1 MPMRKVTGQAHDS
14 TIRSGREPGFV
25 ISKVPLAKLKLGKD
39 GEIHNYYNPESDT
52 LLYNALKARLAEFG
66 GSGEKAFPPDKPF
79 TKPTASGEAGPL
91 VKKVKII
98 EKSTFSPP
106 IRGKCGTTKKQA
118 VDSEIARK
126 PENDGYYFVPIY
138 VSDTVK
144 PELPNKAC
152 TRDRPYAEWKE
163 MQEADFLFS
172 VYPNDLLRIKAKKDI
187 KFTVSN
193 KDSSLPKEI
202 LRNDVLVYYNS
213 ANIHTASILVLL
225 HDNSYRLEGLG
236 IKTLLSLEKYTVDPL
251 GNCSKVGKEPR
262 QRFR

>member
-1 MPMRKVTGQAHDS
+1 MLF
-14 TIRSGREPGFV
+14 RSGDMVRIDVF
-25 ISKVPLAKLKLGKD
+25 
-39 GEIHNYYNPESDT
+39 
-52 LLYNALKARLAEFG
+52 
-66 GSGEKAFPPDKPF
+66 
-79 TKPTASGEAGPL
+79 
-91 VKKVKII
+91 
-98 EKSTFSPP
+98 
-106 IRGKCGTTKKQA
+106 
-118 VDSEIARK
+118 K

-152 TRDRPYAEWKE
+152 VAFKNASEWKE

-172 VYPNDLLRIKAKKDI
+172 VYPNDLLRINAKKDI

-251 GNCSKVGKEPR
+251 GNCCKVGKEPR

>member
-1 MPMRKVTGQAHDS
+1 M
-14 TIRSGREPGFV
+14 
-25 ISKVPLAKLKLGKD
+25 
-39 GEIHNYYNPESDT
+39 Y
-52 LLYNALKARLAEFG
+52 
-66 GSGEKAFPPDKPF
+66 
-79 TKPTASGEAGPL
+79 KPTASGEPGPL

-98 EKSTFSPP
+98 EKSSLNVPVRDENGVAANSDMVRIDVF
-106 IRGKCGTTKKQA
+106 
-118 VDSEIARK
+118 K

-152 TRDRPYAEWKE
+152 VQGKPYEQWKE
-163 MQEADFLFS
+163 MQESDFLFS

-202 LRNDVLVYYNS
+202 LRNDVLVYYS
-213 ANIHTASILVLL
+213 GADISTASIKILV
-225 HDNSYRLEGLG
+225 HDNAYFARGLG
-236 IKTLLSLEKYTVDPL
+236 LKTLLSIEKYTVDPL

>member
-1 MPMRKVTGQAHDS
+1 
-14 TIRSGREPGFV
+14 
-25 ISKVPLAKLKLGKD
+25 
-39 GEIHNYYNPESDT
+39 
-52 LLYNALKARLAEFG
+52 
-66 GSGEKAFPPDKPF
+66 
-79 TKPTASGEAGPL
+79 
-91 VKKVKII
+91 
-98 EKSTFSPP
+98 
-106 IRGKCGTTKKQA
+106 
-118 VDSEIARK
+118 
-126 PENDGYYFVPIY
+126 
-138 VSDTVK
+138 
-144 PELPNKAC
+144 
-152 TRDRPYAEWKE
+152 

-172 VYPNDLLRIKAKKDI
+172 VYPNDLLRINAKKDI